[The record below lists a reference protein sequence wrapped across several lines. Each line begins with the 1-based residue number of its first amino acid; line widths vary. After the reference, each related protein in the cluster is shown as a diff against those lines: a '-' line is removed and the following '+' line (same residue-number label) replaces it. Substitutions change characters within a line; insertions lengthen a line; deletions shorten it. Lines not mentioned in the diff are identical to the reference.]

1 MHLLAAAPLAAPRR
15 GAALAAP
22 CTALLP
28 RTRNKL
34 TLLFSSNLGIDDTY
48 FALESVETIADHI
61 MALFGAKILAY
72 TKHSS
77 SLDIDLE
84 HTTDNGAVFIHSSKA
99 GESQTGGP
107 QWERR

>member
-1 MHLLAAAPLAAPRR
+1 M
-15 GAALAAP
+15 
-22 CTALLP
+22 
-28 RTRNKL
+28 
-34 TLLFSSNLGIDDTY
+34 GIDDTY
-48 FALESVETIADHI
+48 FALESIETIADHI

-84 HTTDNGAVFIHSSKA
+84 HASEDGAVFIHSSQA
-99 GESQTGGP
+99 GKSQLGGP